1 VLQNNHEENIM
12 HAVKLLHNLIK
23 KSCVGIHTK
32 RLNALFTV
40 VMGLVT
46 RGKLSV
52 AGMGRSLNTQ
62 AKVKNKIKLVDRLV
76 GNKKL
81 HAERGA
87 IYDAVI
93 KFVISTTKNPI
104 VIVDWSAL
112 PNINYYLLRAAVPTQ
127 GRSLTIYE
135 EVHPAKKQNNHKVH
149 KAFLKSLSKMLP
161 VECKPI
167 ITTDAGFHSPFFR
180 EVEKLGWNWVG
191 RIRNL
196 TKYRLLESK
205 EWVACK
211 KLYERATKI
220 PQFICEAILSKST
233 PIRCFLFLF
242 KGKKKGRVAKHSLG
256 KRRNDKTSKSC
267 AKANKEPWLLAT
279 SLESEKKIPKKI
291 INVYKRRFQIEES
304 FRDVKNSRLGFSF
317 EESLTYKQ
325 ERFEI
330 LLLIAMLAILA
341 VTLLGKASEQRGLQY
356 EFQANTIRNR
366 TVLSLFFL
374 GCQVIR
380 EKHIKFSNQ
389 ELLMALK
396 ALISTMNEWE
406 NINA

>member
-1 VLQNNHEENIM
+1 M

-23 KSCVGIHTK
+23 KSCVGIHSK

-81 HAERGA
+81 HAERKT
-87 IYDAVI
+87 IYDAMAR
-93 KFVISTTKNPI
+93 FVISTTQNPI
-104 VIVDWSAL
+104 IIVDWSSL
-112 PNINYYLLRAAVPTQ
+112 PNINYYLLRAAVPAQ

-135 EVHPAKKQNNHKVH
+135 EVHPAKKLGNHKVH
-149 KAFLKSLSKMLP
+149 KEFLTSISKMLP
-161 VECKPI
+161 GECKPI
-167 ITTDAGFHSPFFR
+167 IVTDAGFHSPFFR
-180 EVEKLGWNWVG
+180 LVEKLSWDWVG
-191 RIRNL
+191 RIRGL
-196 TKYRLLESK
+196 AKYRLLES
-205 EWVACK
+205 ENWVACK
-211 KLYERATKI
+211 KLYEIATNI
-220 PQFICEAILSKST
+220 PKFICEAILSKST
-233 PIRCFLFLF
+233 PIKCYLFLF
-242 KGKKKGRVAKHSLG
+242 KGKKKGRVAKNKSG
-256 KRRNDKTSKSC
+256 KRRKDVVSKAC

-279 SLESEKKIPKKI
+279 SLKNKKKTPKKVI
-291 INVYKRRFQIEES
+291 KIYQKRFQIEEG
-304 FRDVKNSRLGFSF
+304 FRDIKNSRLGFSF

-330 LLLIAMLAILA
+330 LLLIAMLGVLA
-341 VTLLGKASEQRGLQY
+341 VTLLGKATTQRGLQY

-366 TVLSLFFL
+366 IVLSLFFL

-380 EKHIKFSNQ
+380 EQHIKFSNQ

-396 ALISTMNEWE
+396 ALISSVNEWE
-406 NINA
+406 DINA